1 MAGENIPRRP
11 VAEGGQPDGTV
22 LTPTNHKFYRR
33 PGNRYCGFFMGEIH
47 DSQNIGCAEG
57 RGR

>member
-22 LTPTNHKFYRR
+22 FNTNKPQILPQAGKPVLRFFYG
-33 PGNRYCGFFMGEIH
+33 GNP
-47 DSQNIGCAEG
+47 
-57 RGR
+57 